1 MKYIFYLLVLSLGFV
16 SCQKDES
23 NLPESQIEGKWI
35 IYNQEILGSS
45 ISGDGSY
52 LTFSGGLNGTGTDYK
67 ASDTTT
73 GQFTYSMDE
82 EATQIVIVDT
92 MSEGGNYNYTFDI
105 LQLDA
110 ERFRFTGNTGAFGD
124 LKIEMNKE

>member
-1 MKYIFYLLVLSLGFV
+1 MKNIFFILVLTLTFV
-16 SCQKDES
+16 SCNKEES
-23 NLPESQIEGKWI
+23 DLPGSQIEGKWV

-45 ISGDGSY
+45 SPGDGSF
-52 LTFSGGLNGTGTDYK
+52 LTFSGGLTGTGTDFK

-73 GQFTYSMDE
+73 GEFTYTMDE

-92 MSEGGNYNYTFDI
+92 MSDGGNYNFTFDI
-105 LQLDA
+105 LQLDN
-110 ERFRFTGNTGAFGD
+110 ERLRMTGNTGAFGD